1 MKLLNLLVVL
11 CLLVTKSAKTA
22 SSQDYIEK
30 LRKSLNGSIFIKGTL
45 AYEKRRLVHNALCES
60 IYPDLIVLPK
70 STKDVSN
77 ILRITDNYDVPIS
90 VRSGG
95 HSYTC
100 TSIKQGGVHIDL
112 RAMNKIEL
120 LSPYLAQLGP
130 GSTWNDV
137 LDVIPPTD
145 FTMRNYYPTG

>member
-22 SSQDYIEK
+22 SSQDYIEE

-45 AYEKRRLVHNALCES
+45 EYEKRRLVHNALCDR
-60 IYPDLIVLPK
+60 IYPDLIALPK
-70 STKDVSN
+70 STLDVSN
-77 ILRITDNYDVPIS
+77 ILKITNSYDVPIS

-100 TSIKQGGVHIDL
+100 TSIRQGKDKKTLPCFH
-112 RAMNKIEL
+112 
-120 LSPYLAQLGP
+120 
-130 GSTWNDV
+130 
-137 LDVIPPTD
+137 
-145 FTMRNYYPTG
+145 

>member
-11 CLLVTKSAKTA
+11 CLLVTKSAETA
-22 SSQDYIEK
+22 SSQDYIEE

-60 IYPDLIVLPK
+60 IYPDVIALPK
-70 STKDVSN
+70 STLDVSN
-77 ILRITDNYDVPIS
+77 ILRITNSYDVPIS

-100 TSIKQGGVHIDL
+100 TSIKQGTKYISNCL
-112 RAMNKIEL
+112 
-120 LSPYLAQLGP
+120 
-130 GSTWNDV
+130 
-137 LDVIPPTD
+137 TD
-145 FTMRNYYPTG
+145 YNLNI